1 MFNRSIEA
9 NKVKTINN
17 EHCFSELLHSSFSF
31 FLLSSHCYFS
41 GIYIIQ
47 IWCCTGLQE
56 KFEGARGQMRFHH
69 RGKLRKCKK
78 NTKKRLLSFSFYHS
92 FSIKSWS
99 LVKVNNFFFFFLVGQ
114 QKHSRERVEAN
125 PSDSWSQLLYTTHW
139 MQIKVCRVACSW
151 RAEAAVINIFIA
163 YSILKVGTNVQHF
176 HMHTHTH
183 IFFSISLSLSV
194 WFVHS

>member
-78 NTKKRLLSFSFYHS
+78 KYEKKIVVVLFLSQLFDKELIASKSQQFLL
-92 FSIKSWS
+92 
-99 LVKVNNFFFFFLVGQ
+99 FFFWWDNKNTQG
-114 QKHSRERVEAN
+114 N
-125 PSDSWSQLLYTTHW
+125 G
-139 MQIKVCRVACSW
+139 
-151 RAEAAVINIFIA
+151 
-163 YSILKVGTNVQHF
+163 LKRIHRIPDLNYCIQH
-176 HMHTHTH
+176 
-183 IFFSISLSLSV
+183 IECK
-194 WFVHS
+194 